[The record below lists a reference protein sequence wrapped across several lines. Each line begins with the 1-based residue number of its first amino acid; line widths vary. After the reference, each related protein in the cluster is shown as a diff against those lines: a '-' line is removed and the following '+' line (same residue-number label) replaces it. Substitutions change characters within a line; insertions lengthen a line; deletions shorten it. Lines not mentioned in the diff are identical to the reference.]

1 MSVIRVLIV
10 DDHPIVRQGVRSV
23 LANHP
28 DIQVVGE
35 ADSASTLFAI
45 VDSLKPDVVLVDV
58 RMPGQGGI
66 EVTQRLKHDYPTIR
80 VIILTTYDDDEF
92 LFGALRAG
100 AEGYL
105 LKSASQETL
114 ADSIRQVAR
123 GERLLSPNL
132 MGKVMR
138 EFADLAKDKV
148 RTDSGLS
155 DQELEVLRMI
165 ATGAT
170 NKEIAEKLY
179 WSEVT
184 VKRKVQDILEKM
196 GVANRAQAV
205 AEAGK
210 RGLL

>member
-1 MSVIRVLIV
+1 MDPIRVLLV

-28 DIQVVGE
+28 DIEVVGE
-35 ADSASTLFAI
+35 ADGAATLFSSL
-45 VDSLKPDVVLVDV
+45 DSTKPNVILLDI
-58 RMPGQGGI
+58 RMPGPSGI
-66 EVTQRLKHDYPTIR
+66 EITQRLKREHPEIK
-80 VIILTTYDDDEF
+80 IIVLSTYDDDEF
-92 LFGALRAG
+92 LLGALRAG

-105 LKSASQETL
+105 LKSASAQVL
-114 ADSIRQVAR
+114 ASAIRQVGQ
-123 GERLLSPNL
+123 GERLLSPAL
-132 MGKVMR
+132 VTKMMR
-138 EFADLAKDKV
+138 EFEELSKEKSRA
-148 RTDSGLS
+148 DSGLTE
-155 DQELEVLRMI
+155 QELQVLRMI
-165 ATGAT
+165 AAGAT

-205 AEAGK
+205 AEAAK